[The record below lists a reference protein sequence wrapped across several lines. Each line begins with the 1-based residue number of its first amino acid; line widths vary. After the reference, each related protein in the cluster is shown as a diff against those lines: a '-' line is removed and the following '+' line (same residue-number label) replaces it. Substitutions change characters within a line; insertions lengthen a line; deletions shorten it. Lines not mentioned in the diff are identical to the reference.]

1 MSKINY
7 KYNNSLINGD
17 LLKEKFS
24 LLEDYRGKLNK
35 IVEGDD
41 YQSLEASLVVP
52 SDDSIMSSV
61 KEVIDQTKTENL
73 KYILVVGIGG
83 SNLGTKAIYESL
95 VGLEDPHTDRLPKL
109 IFIDTVGQKLFEIL
123 STVLKTVTSPE
134 EVIVNIISKSGG
146 TAETMFNGEV
156 VYGMLEEK
164 FGEEMKNRVV
174 VTTNEGSPLF
184 QKAEEVGVKKLM
196 IPELVGGRYS
206 VFSPVGLLPL
216 GLAGFDI
223 ESLVKGAK
231 DMRDQCLGD
240 ENNHAL
246 ISSVITNELFK
257 KGFVISNTFVFNPEM
272 ESIGRWYRQL
282 MGESIGKKKN
292 RDDQEV
298 RTGIVPMVSIG
309 STDLHSMAQLYFG
322 GPRNIFHTFLNSPIT
337 ETVTTP
343 NKRLFDGVTPMIDGV
358 KNDRLMN
365 SILEGTQLA
374 LVGNEIPFVNVTLEE
389 ISEYSLGEYLQFK
402 MMEIMYLAEL
412 MNLNA
417 FDQPSVEDYKIET
430 KRILAEG

>member
-1 MSKINY
+1 
-7 KYNNSLINGD
+7 
-17 LLKEKFS
+17 
-24 LLEDYRGKLNK
+24 
-35 IVEGDD
+35 
-41 YQSLEASLVVP
+41 
-52 SDDSIMSSV
+52 
-61 KEVIDQTKTENL
+61 
-73 KYILVVGIGG
+73 
-83 SNLGTKAIYESL
+83 
-95 VGLEDPHTDRLPKL
+95 
-109 IFIDTVGQKLFEIL
+109 
-123 STVLKTVTSPE
+123 
-134 EVIVNIISKSGG
+134 
-146 TAETMFNGEV
+146 
-156 VYGMLEEK
+156 
-164 FGEEMKNRVV
+164 
-174 VTTNEGSPLF
+174 
-184 QKAEEVGVKKLM
+184 
-196 IPELVGGRYS
+196 
-206 VFSPVGLLPL
+206 
-216 GLAGFDI
+216 
-223 ESLVKGAK
+223 
-231 DMRDQCLGD
+231 
-240 ENNHAL
+240 
-246 ISSVITNELFK
+246 
-257 KGFVISNTFVFNPEM
+257 
-272 ESIGRWYRQL
+272 